1 VTLVGV
7 SGPMLRFSLVSD
19 VDRSQSQQLLQLDGK
34 LEQQSQPV
42 ADAPP
47 GVVPTTALR
56 YRWRGG

>member
-1 VTLVGV
+1 
-7 SGPMLRFSLVSD
+7 MLRFSLVSD